1 LRQRGGQRV
10 RPPGPTPQWDEAWEP
25 VLVSNVAPCKLQV
38 WEGTGRPGAV
48 PVRPR
53 PGWLK
58 ESVFP
63 RRRVVDRNACEEV
76 LIPSKTTNHLSQF
89 IGGFHR
95 FFAIGTRVVFFRPR
109 HCPCRPKKG
118 TTPFSLTPFKLVTCT
133 IYPFSFKNPSI
144 LRSCL

>member
-1 LRQRGGQRV
+1 M
-10 RPPGPTPQWDEAWEP
+10 RPPGPTPQWDEVWEP

-58 ESVFP
+58 ESVFS

-76 LIPSKTTNHLSQF
+76 HIPSKTTNHLSQF

-95 FFAIGTRVVFFRPR
+95 FFVIGTRVGFYQTQALPMSAQEGEHTIFF
-109 HCPCRPKKG
+109 
-118 TTPFSLTPFKLVTCT
+118 
-133 IYPFSFKNPSI
+133 NPI
-144 LRSCL
+144 